1 MGKPSPLTNE
11 ISRWTIVPRILSS
24 LCCAALACAF
34 GCVQPFIWH
43 WMWSALHPGHFGR
56 EYVYLLPFILAIV
69 GGIGGGIIGLFAGAA
84 APSRVGFAVSFWGLG
99 LLHIATGLVFLSY
112 PATTVVA
119 MLSILIPAVVVEFV
133 LGSVFWFT
141 HSVARQTAR

>member
-1 MGKPSPLTNE
+1 M
-11 ISRWTIVPRILSS
+11 
-24 LCCAALACAF
+24 
-34 GCVQPFIWH
+34 
-43 WMWSALHPGHFGR
+43 
-56 EYVYLLPFILAIV
+56 

-133 LGSVFWFT
+133 L
-141 HSVARQTAR
+141 VASTQLGASEPPLPSLPARGGETNRVQ